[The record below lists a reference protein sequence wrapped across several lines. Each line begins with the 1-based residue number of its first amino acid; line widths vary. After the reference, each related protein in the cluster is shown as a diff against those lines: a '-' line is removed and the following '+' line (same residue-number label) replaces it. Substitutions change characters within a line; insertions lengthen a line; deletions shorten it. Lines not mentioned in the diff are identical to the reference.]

1 MVHFAKHFEEL
12 IHLKTVVEH
21 GSINSAAAR
30 IGISQ
35 SALTR
40 SIKRLEQ
47 LLGVQL
53 LNRTARGIST
63 TIYGEALVDYAKSVD
78 AELQRAVWAV
88 ENLKG
93 GIEGRL
99 RVGGLTGVMAWLF
112 PETLVELQKAK
123 PNLTVRVVE
132 AQPSALMAMLRV
144 GELDL
149 IVCGRNADV
158 VEEDLV
164 AETLSLDRFDI
175 FVRRDH
181 PLLQKTTHA
190 LATLAASQ
198 RWILPTTTGP
208 SLIMIEQEFA
218 RHQLESPRRRME
230 ISSTTV
236 LARLLKAT
244 DHLAVTT
251 SQALAGEIVDG
262 EVKGLQGD
270 WHFPEIET
278 AIYYS
283 AKRLQSP
290 GALAFI
296 RSLRRV
302 AQLKQTPFANLK
314 KYAER

>member
-1 MVHFAKHFEEL
+1 MV
-12 IHLKTVVEH
+12 
-21 GSINSAAAR
+21 
-30 IGISQ
+30 
-35 SALTR
+35 
-40 SIKRLEQ
+40 
-47 LLGVQL
+47 
-53 LNRTARGIST
+53 
-63 TIYGEALVDYAKSVD
+63 
-78 AELQRAVWAV
+78 
-88 ENLKG
+88 
-93 GIEGRL
+93 
-99 RVGGLTGVMAWLF
+99 F
-112 PETLVELQKAK
+112 PETLVDLQKAK

-149 IVCGRNADV
+149 IVCGRNADA

-175 FVRRDH
+175 FVRQDH
-181 PLLQKTTHA
+181 PLLQKATHD

-218 RHQLESPRRRME
+218 RHKLESPRRRME

-251 SQALAGEIVDG
+251 SQALASEIVAG
-262 EVKGLQGD
+262 QVKSLQGD

-290 GALAFI
+290 GTQAFI

-302 AQLKQTPFANLK
+302 AHLKQTPFANLR
-314 KYAER
+314 KYSGR